1 MPKKRLFTWIGL
13 ILLAA
18 FLVSGFL
25 EILERRFADGD
36 VYPHYASFRSDPLGT
51 SALYESFDR
60 IDSLSVR
67 RNIRHLNTI
76 KDVDADSTL
85 LLIGYP
91 RDNFRNLRAPENSA
105 VMKAVEDGARLVITA
120 NPGLVPERFLP
131 TKTEEEED
139 WFDRRRKLREE
150 RNRKRGHPG
159 KEDKAD
165 EDEEEKAEDEVEEE
179 FETRMDEA
187 LGMRLTKKLGFQIE
201 SLENFERPDGGW
213 ELKAGRT
220 VSGEKMKGEL
230 PTWYSQFRFEEL
242 SHEWAKV
249 VVAEG
254 GPVVI
259 ERNFGKGTVVIASD
273 SFFVSNEALHLEPTP
288 GFLEWI
294 VGGKSKIIFDETI
307 HGSTESGGAMKLIR
321 RYRLHGV
328 FFGLLVFVFLWA
340 WRSASPLAPGSEELD
355 LGLVGGGGTV
365 AGEDTGS
372 GFVRLLRGSVPPKQ
386 LIERCLAIRRESV
399 TTEPQPEAAKA
410 MDAIFARH
418 QADPKKYG
426 IVQAY
431 REISGALRRV
441 VGGTLTRDRKSPK

>member
-13 ILLAA
+13 ILLAI

-51 SALYESFDR
+51 SALYESLDR
-60 IDSLSVR
+60 IEGLSVR

-76 KDVDADSTL
+76 QGVDADSTL
-85 LLIGYP
+85 LLLGYP
-91 RDNFRNLRAPENSA
+91 RDNFRNLRAPEDSA
-105 VMKAVEDGARLVITA
+105 VMNAVEDGARLVITA

-139 WFDRRRKLREE
+139 WFERRRKLREE
-150 RNRKRGHPG
+150 RDQKRVRSEKKGDENEE
-159 KEDKAD
+159 EDLT
-165 EDEEEKAEDEVEEE
+165 EDEIEEE

-187 LGMRLTKKLGFQIE
+187 LGMRVTKKLGFQIE

-220 VSGEKMKGEL
+220 ASGEKMKGEL
-230 PTWYSQFRFEEL
+230 PTWYSQFRFREL
-242 SHEWAKV
+242 SDDWAEV
-249 VVAEG
+249 VLADG

-259 ERNFGKGTVVIASD
+259 ERKYGKGTIVIASD

-355 LGLVGGGGTV
+355 RGLVGGGRMV

-372 GFVRLLRGSVPPKQ
+372 GFIRLLRGSVPPKQ
-386 LIERCLAIRRESV
+386 LIERCLAIRKESV
-399 TTEPQPEAAKA
+399 STEPRPEVAKSV
-410 MDAIFARH
+410 DTIFARH
-418 QADPKKYG
+418 KADPKNYG
-426 IVQAY
+426 IVQTY
-431 REISGALRRV
+431 REISRALRRA
-441 VGGTLTRDRKSPK
+441 VGGTLTSDRKSPK

>member
-60 IDSLSVR
+60 IDGLSVR

-120 NPGLVPERFLP
+120 NPELVPERFLP

-150 RNRKRGHPG
+150 RNRKRGHLG

-165 EDEEEKAEDEVEEE
+165 EDKADEDKADEDKADEDKADEDKEEKAEDEVEEE

-187 LGMRLTKKLGFQIE
+187 LGMR
-201 SLENFERPDGGW
+201 
-213 ELKAGRT
+213 
-220 VSGEKMKGEL
+220 
-230 PTWYSQFRFEEL
+230 
-242 SHEWAKV
+242 
-249 VVAEG
+249 
-254 GPVVI
+254 
-259 ERNFGKGTVVIASD
+259 
-273 SFFVSNEALHLEPTP
+273 
-288 GFLEWI
+288 
-294 VGGKSKIIFDETI
+294 
-307 HGSTESGGAMKLIR
+307 
-321 RYRLHGV
+321 
-328 FFGLLVFVFLWA
+328 
-340 WRSASPLAPGSEELD
+340 
-355 LGLVGGGGTV
+355 
-365 AGEDTGS
+365 
-372 GFVRLLRGSVPPKQ
+372 
-386 LIERCLAIRRESV
+386 
-399 TTEPQPEAAKA
+399 
-410 MDAIFARH
+410 
-418 QADPKKYG
+418 
-426 IVQAY
+426 
-431 REISGALRRV
+431 
-441 VGGTLTRDRKSPK
+441 

>member
-67 RNIRHLNTI
+67 RNTLHLNTI

-131 TKTEEEED
+131 TKTDEEED

-150 RNRKRGHPG
+150 RDRKRGRPG
-159 KEDKAD
+159 KEDNAD
-165 EDEEEKAEDEVEEE
+165 EDAEDEVEDE

-187 LGMRLTKKLGFQIE
+187 VGIQLTKKLGFQIE

-213 ELKAGRT
+213 DLKAGRT

-249 VVAEG
+249 VMAEG

-355 LGLVGGGGTV
+355 RGLVGGGWTV
-365 AGEDTGS
+365 VGEDTGS

-386 LIERCLAIRRESV
+386 LIERCLAMRRESV

-418 QADPKKYG
+418 KADPKKYG
-426 IVQAY
+426 IVQTY